1 MDKNFIKVDDLVR
14 QRLGGGEERERS
26 GAWLNMRDL
35 LDKEMPQEERRI
47 GIFYWRRLFSVV
59 AALSLVGTVAV
70 GSYEFS
76 NAFRNHNVAE
86 LGAPGIEAVSNEP
99 ATTYAANGTETVVRD
114 EQRVAGRLDGRVSG
128 GVSEKPGHAAS
139 ASARNTE
146 AVPALNSVAGTVG
159 ADGTTTGTI
168 TIDGNIHR
176 GTDVKRSTTKAYT
189 AKKESVAKGAAIVS
203 KNNTRNGE
211 SGASALTPTGGKT
224 ASTIRENTTRSQDA
238 AVAAKNVVAENKAT
252 PGNAESHV
260 DKIGASGSVAT
271 TGHKAGHPIA
281 GDAGKKSTGTAAN
294 VTGQKGNPK
303 TNPVAGNTQNA
314 DLKTGNPVLSSGAA
328 GNSVATVG
336 NNDKPGRSDINA
348 LATGGRGVTPTNI
361 PAAGIPTPMPAVAA
375 TDASGAAHKAPAIAP
390 SSQSAEANVSKEE
403 SVANAGNA
411 TAVRNDPP
419 LKDAKAEANN
429 SQGKK
434 VITKLL
440 VHTRNIKIAENEYA
454 LKEDTISMEKVKMD
468 LGLVATQPAPAPAAT
483 DMSATVSGKRAS
495 KRAMSG
501 RGRSAETPNGNA
513 ANNTSAGV
521 SGVNTTGGAAG
532 KAAAGKQGPSQSAA
546 NGNAEEEK
554 ELALAGTSA
563 SGSEDG
569 AAKGVNQAIVP
580 ASAATEVTKET
591 EVAKNKSAA
600 KQGAGA
606 SLVQKMLSAF
616 NEIKQNASRTQFV
629 PGITAGINANFFGPS
644 SFKGFQFGLTG
655 DIIFNEKWNIMTEFK
670 YFHRLNNSTQIDD
683 NFYTYTQVGSQ
694 YRKDLQ
700 LNSYSFSALHSL
712 ELPVSV
718 RYHQGKFD
726 FYAGGNFLYTFS
738 INTGAATQPAV
749 GVAPEFVSTPGND
762 NAPTLNEADF
772 SSRFGLG
779 YLFGFSYQVAPK
791 FNIDLRNVQ
800 TVWDNAAST
809 GAKSISN
816 QLYKTPSLQLSIM
829 YRLGGNRNKD

>member
-76 NAFRNHNVAE
+76 NAFRNRNVAE
-86 LGAPGIEAVSNEP
+86 LGEPGIEAVNNEP
-99 ATTYAANGTETVVRD
+99 TANYVANGTETVVRD
-114 EQRVAGRLDGRVSG
+114 EQRVAGRVNGRMSG
-128 GVSEKPGHAAS
+128 GLPEKPRHTAS
-139 ASARNTE
+139 ASTTNAGTE
-146 AVPALNSVAGTVG
+146 ATLNSVSGTVG

-168 TIDGNIHR
+168 TIDGNTHR
-176 GTDVKRSTTKAYT
+176 GADVKRNTSKTYSV
-189 AKKESVAKGAAIVS
+189 KKEVVTKGGALAS
-203 KNNTRNGE
+203 KDHTGSSE
-211 SGASALTPTGGKT
+211 STESRLTAT
-224 ASTIRENTTRSQDA
+224 ASKAANTVEKTTASQ
-238 AVAAKNVVAENKAT
+238 NVVAANNPATDNKVAA
-252 PGNAESHV
+252 GNAAAHTETSN
-260 DKIGASGSVAT
+260 ASGNIATVASKT
-271 TGHKAGHPIA
+271 DLTSAGA
-281 GDAGKKSTGTAAN
+281 AGKKSTGTVSKTA
-294 VTGQKGNPK
+294 GRIGNGK
-303 TNPVAGNTQNA
+303 TTHVASGSQNA
-314 DLKTGNPVLSSGAA
+314 DLKNGNPVLSSGVAS
-328 GNSVATVG
+328 NSVAAG
-336 NNDKPGRSDINA
+336 GKKEQSGRSAINA
-348 LATGGRGVTPTNI
+348 LPTVGRGVTTANI
-361 PAAGIPTPMPAVAA
+361 PAAGVPAPMPAVTAA
-375 TDASGAAHKAPAIAP
+375 EASGAAQKAPVVAP
-390 SSQSAEANVSKEE
+390 SAQSVEANVPKDES
-403 SVANAGNA
+403 SVAINDAA
-411 TAVRNDPP
+411 AVRNDPP
-419 LKDAKAEANN
+419 LKDARSEANN

-454 LKEDTISMEKVKMD
+454 VKEDTISMEKVNMD
-468 LGLVATQPAPAPAAT
+468 LGLAGTQPAPSST

-495 KRAMSG
+495 KRAMAG
-501 RGRSAETPNGNA
+501 RGRSAVTTTGSA
-513 ANNTSAGV
+513 ATNTSAGV

-532 KAAAGKQGPSQSAA
+532 KSGAGKQGSSQSAA
-546 NGNAEEEK
+546 NGIADEEN
-554 ELALAGTSA
+554 ELAVAGTSA

-569 AAKGVNQAIVP
+569 AANAVNQAIVP
-580 ASAATEVTKET
+580 ASAATEVSKET
-591 EVAKNKSAA
+591 EVAKSKSAA

-616 NEIKQNASRTQFV
+616 NDIKQNASRTQFV

-749 GVAPEFVSTPGND
+749 GVAPEFVSAPGND
-762 NAPTLNEADF
+762 NSPTLNEADF

-791 FNIDLRNVQ
+791 FNIDIRNVQ

-809 GAKSISN
+809 GARSISN

>member
-76 NAFRNHNVAE
+76 NAFRNHSVAE
-86 LGAPGIEAVSNEP
+86 LGAPGMEAVNNEP
-99 ATTYAANGTETVVRD
+99 ATAYVANGAENVVRD
-114 EQRVAGRLDGRVSG
+114 EQRVAGRVDGRVSG
-128 GVSEKPGHAAS
+128 GVSEKPRHTANES
-139 ASARNTE
+139 ATNAGTE
-146 AVPALNSVAGTVG
+146 VTLNSVSGTVG

-168 TIDGNIHR
+168 TIDGNTHR
-176 GTDVKRSTTKAYT
+176 GTDVKRNTTKTYSV
-189 AKKESVAKGAAIVS
+189 KKEAATKGGALAS
-203 KNNTRNGE
+203 KNNGGNNETAE
-211 SGASALTPTGGKT
+211 SKLNNTVSNPANKIEKAT
-224 ASTIRENTTRSQDA
+224 ASKEA
-238 AVAAKNVVAENKAT
+238 AVAANNAAVDNKAT
-252 PGNAESHV
+252 SGNA
-260 DKIGASGSVAT
+260 ASQTAHNEVSGNVVSTTQKVGNSV
-271 TGHKAGHPIA
+271 A
-281 GDAGKKSTGTAAN
+281 GDAGRKSTGTA
-294 VTGQKGNPK
+294 VKPTGNSGNGK
-303 TNPVAGNTQNA
+303 TDQVARNTQNA
-314 DLKTGNPVLSSGAA
+314 DMKNGHPVLSSGVAS
-328 GNSVATVG
+328 NSVAAGGKKEQSGKT
-336 NNDKPGRSDINA
+336 SINA
-348 LATGGRGVTPTNI
+348 LPTGGRGMTSASM
-361 PAAGIPTPMPAVAA
+361 PAAGTPTPMPAVAA
-375 TDASGAAHKAPAIAP
+375 AEAGGAAQKVPATAP
-390 SSQSAEANVSKEE
+390 SAENNVPKDE
-403 SVANAGNA
+403 SLVAAGNA

-419 LKDAKAEANN
+419 LKDARTDANS

-454 LKEDTISMEKVKMD
+454 LKEDTISMEKVNMD
-468 LGLVATQPAPAPAAT
+468 LGLVATQPAPAAT
-483 DMSATVSGKRAS
+483 DVSATVSGKRAS
-495 KRAMSG
+495 KRAMAG
-501 RGRSAETPNGNA
+501 RGRSAGTPNGNA

-532 KAAAGKQGPSQSAA
+532 KAAAGKQGSSQSAA
-546 NGNAEEEK
+546 NGISEEEK
-554 ELALAGTSA
+554 ELAVAGASA

-569 AAKGVNQAIVP
+569 AAKGANQVIVP
-580 ASAATEVTKET
+580 ASAATEVAKET
-591 EVAKNKSAA
+591 EVAKTKSAV

-606 SLVQKMLSAF
+606 SLVQKMLSKF

-694 YRKDLQ
+694 YRRDLQ
-700 LNSYSFSALHSL
+700 LNSYSFSTLHSL
-712 ELPVSV
+712 EVPVSV

-726 FYAGGNFLYTFS
+726 FFAGGNFLYTFS

>member
-14 QRLGGGEERERS
+14 QRLSGGEERERS

-76 NAFRNHNVAE
+76 NAFRNRSVAE
-86 LGAPGIEAVSNEP
+86 LASPGMEAVNNEP
-99 ATTYAANGTETVVRD
+99 STTYAANGTENVVRD
-114 EQRVAGRLDGRVSG
+114 EQRVAGRVDGGVSG
-128 GVSEKPGHAAS
+128 GLSQKPRHTAS
-139 ASARNTE
+139 ASSTNNETE
-146 AVPALNSVAGTVG
+146 AALNSVAGTVG

-168 TIDGNIHR
+168 TIDGNTHR
-176 GTDVKRSTTKAYT
+176 GTDVKRNTTKTYT
-189 AKKESVAKGAAIVS
+189 TKKEAATKGGAIAL
-203 KNNTRNGE
+203 KNSRGNREGTE
-211 SGASALTPTGGKT
+211 STLTAASAKT
-224 ASTIRENTTRSQDA
+224 ANTVEKTTASQEV
-238 AVAAKNVVAENKAT
+238 AVAANNAAVDNKVAA
-252 PGNAESHV
+252 GNATSHAE
-260 DKIGASGSVAT
+260 KGNASGNAST
-271 TGHKAGHPIA
+271 TAHKSDQLGA
-281 GDAGKKSTGTAAN
+281 AGKRSNGTAAKAAVN
-294 VTGQKGNPK
+294 KGTAK

-314 DLKTGNPVLSSGAA
+314 DLKNGHPVLSSGAA
-328 GNSVATVG
+328 GNSLATAG
-336 NNDKPGRSDINA
+336 KNDQPGRSDINA
-348 LATGGRGVTPTNI
+348 LATGGRGVTSNNI

-375 TDASGAAHKAPAIAP
+375 TDESGAAHKTPATAL
-390 SSQSAEANVSKEE
+390 SGQSAESSVSKDEAE
-403 SVANAGNA
+403 VAAGDA

-419 LKDAKAEANN
+419 LKDARAEANN

-454 LKEDTISMEKVKMD
+454 LKEDTISMEKVNMD
-468 LGLVATQPAPAPAAT
+468 LGLVATQPAPAPASN

-495 KRAMSG
+495 KRAMAG
-501 RGRSAETPNGNA
+501 RGRSAASSNGGTA
-513 ANNTSAGV
+513 NTSAGV
-521 SGVNTTGGAAG
+521 SGISTTGGAAS
-532 KAAAGKQGPSQSAA
+532 KAAAGKQGPSQSAG
-546 NGNAEEEK
+546 NGIAEEEK
-554 ELALAGTSA
+554 ELAVSGTSA

-569 AAKGVNQAIVP
+569 AAKGANQAIVP
-580 ASAATEVTKET
+580 ASHATDMAKEA
-591 EVAKNKSAA
+591 EVAKTKPAA

-616 NEIKQNASRTQFV
+616 NDVKQNASRTQFV

-670 YFHRLNNSTQIDD
+670 YFHRLNNNTQVDD

-762 NAPTLNEADF
+762 NAPTLSEADF
-772 SSRFGLG
+772 NSRFGLG

-791 FNIDLRNVQ
+791 FNIDIRNVQ

-829 YRLGGNRNKD
+829 YRLGGNRNK

>member
-47 GIFYWRRLFSVV
+47 GIFYWRRLYSVV

-76 NAFRNHNVAE
+76 NAFRNRSVAE
-86 LGAPGIEAVSNEP
+86 LGAPGIEAVNNEP
-99 ATTYAANGTETVVRD
+99 TTYATNGTESVVRD
-114 EQRVAGRLDGRVSG
+114 EQRIAGRVNSRVSG
-128 GVSEKPGHAAS
+128 SVSEKPRHTVGTS
-139 ASARNTE
+139 ATDSKTE
-146 AVPALNSVAGTVG
+146 MTLNKVAGTVG
-159 ADGTTTGTI
+159 ADGTTSGTI
-168 TIDGNIHR
+168 TIDGNTHR
-176 GTDVKRSTTKAYT
+176 GTNVKRNTTKTYPV
-189 AKKESVAKGAAIVS
+189 KKEVATKGGSFAY
-203 KNNTRNGE
+203 KNNRSGSE
-211 SGASALTPTGGKT
+211 SVDGTMNTT
-224 ASTIRENTTRSQDA
+224 ANKIANTSENTSVSRGGV
-238 AVAAKNVVAENKAT
+238 VAASNAGVDSKKAAGNVASGTENA
-252 PGNAESHV
+252 
-260 DKIGASGSVAT
+260 GASGSIAK
-271 TGHKAGHPIA
+271 TGHNGAQLKP
-281 GDAGKKSTGTAAN
+281 GDAGKKSTGTGAKMSGRADD
-294 VTGQKGNPK
+294 GK
-303 TNPVAGNTQNA
+303 TNHVAGNTKNT
-314 DLKTGNPVLSSGAA
+314 DLKNGHPVLSSGAA
-328 GNSVATVG
+328 ENSVANG
-336 NNDKPGRSDINA
+336 GRNDQIGKPAMTRLPGV
-348 LATGGRGVTPTNI
+348 GRGVTSANI
-361 PAAGIPTPMPAVAA
+361 PVAGTPTPMPAVAA
-375 TDASGAAHKAPAIAP
+375 SGASEAAHKAPATVPAAQSVEGNLSKDENGIA
-390 SSQSAEANVSKEE
+390 AENV
-403 SVANAGNA
+403 

-419 LKDAKAEANN
+419 LKDAKSESN

-454 LKEDTISMEKVKMD
+454 LKEDTISMEKVNMD
-468 LGLVATQPAPAPAAT
+468 LGLLATQPAPAAT
-483 DMSATVSGKRAS
+483 DMSATVSGKRTS
-495 KRAMSG
+495 KRALAG
-501 RGRSAETPNGNA
+501 RGRSATSANSNS
-513 ANNTSAGV
+513 ANNNSGGV
-521 SGVNTTGGAAG
+521 SGVTTTGGAPG
-532 KAAAGKQGPSQSAA
+532 KAAAGKQGSSQGAA
-546 NGNAEEEK
+546 NGLAEEEK
-554 ELALAGTSA
+554 ELAVAGTSE
-563 SGSEDG
+563 SGSDDV
-569 AAKGVNQAIVP
+569 AAKGSNQAIIP
-580 ASAATEVTKET
+580 ASPAT
-591 EVAKNKSAA
+591 EVAKEAEAAKSKNAA

-606 SLVQKMLSAF
+606 SLVQKMLAAF
-616 NEIKQNASRTQFV
+616 NDVKENASRTHFV

-694 YRKDLQ
+694 YRRDLQ

-749 GVAPEFVSTPGND
+749 GVAPEFVSTPGTD

-772 SSRFGLG
+772 RSRFGLG

-816 QLYKTPSLQLSIM
+816 QLYKTPSIQLSIM

>member
-14 QRLGGGEERERS
+14 QRLSGGEERERS

-76 NAFRNHNVAE
+76 NAFRNHSVAE
-86 LGAPGIEAVSNEP
+86 LAAPGIEAANNEP
-99 ATTYAANGTETVVRD
+99 ATTYAANGTGSVVRD
-114 EQRVAGRLDGRVSG
+114 EQRVAGRIDGRVSG
-128 GVSEKPGHAAS
+128 SVSEKPRHTVNAS
-139 ASARNTE
+139 ATNNETE
-146 AVPALNSVAGTVG
+146 AALNSVAGTVG
-159 ADGTTTGTI
+159 ADGTSAGTI
-168 TIDGNIHR
+168 TIDGNTHR
-176 GTDVKRSTTKAYT
+176 GADVKRNTTKTYT
-189 AKKESVAKGAAIVS
+189 VKKGVATKGGAIVS
-203 KNNTRNGE
+203 KNNRSNSE
-211 SGASALTPTGGKT
+211 SAASSLTATAGKT
-224 ASTIRENTTRSQDA
+224 AKTNRENTTGSQDV
-238 AVAAKNVVAENKAT
+238 AVAANNVVADNQAT
-252 PGNAESHV
+252 GSNAASQA
-260 DKIGASGSVAT
+260 DKTGASGSVAA
-271 TGHKAGHPIA
+271 TGHKEGHTAAGA
-281 GDAGKKSTGTAAN
+281 TGKRATGTAN
-294 VTGQKGNPK
+294 VIGQKGNAI
-303 TNPVAGNTQNA
+303 TNPVAGNSQNA
-314 DLKTGNPVLSSGAA
+314 DLKNGNPVLSSGAA
-328 GNSVATVG
+328 GNSLATVG
-336 NNDKPGRSDINA
+336 KNDQPGRSDINA
-348 LATGGRGVTPTNI
+348 LATGGRGVTSTNI
-361 PAAGIPTPMPAVAA
+361 PSAGVPTPLPAVAA
-375 TDASGAAHKAPAIAP
+375 TDESGAAHKAPATAL
-390 SSQSAEANVSKEE
+390 SAQTAESNVSKEE
-403 SVANAGNA
+403 GNIAAGDA

-419 LKDAKAEANN
+419 LKDAKAESNN

-454 LKEDTISMEKVKMD
+454 LKEDTISMEKVNMD

-495 KRAMSG
+495 KRAIAG
-501 RGRSAETPNGNA
+501 RGRSAGSSNGNA
-513 ANNTSAGV
+513 TNNNSAGV
-521 SGVNTTGGAAG
+521 SGINTTGGAAG
-532 KAAAGKQGPSQSAA
+532 KAAAGKQGPSQGAA
-546 NGNAEEEK
+546 NGNADEEK
-554 ELALAGTSA
+554 ELAVAGTSA
-563 SGSEDG
+563 SGSEEG
-569 AAKGVNQAIVP
+569 AARGTNQAIVP
-580 ASAATEVTKET
+580 ASPATEVAKET

-616 NEIKQNASRTQFV
+616 NEVKQNASRTQFV

-670 YFHRLNNSTQIDD
+670 YFHRLNNSTQVDD

-718 RYHQGKFD
+718 RFHQGKFD

-762 NAPTLNEADF
+762 NAPTLTEADF
-772 SSRFGLG
+772 NSRFGLG